1 MNLKYV
7 LALAVSVSA
16 TPAFAQEQGAEPAQ
30 PVAAAILT
38 TPTSNIL
45 RTGTKVPVKTAE
57 ALTTKGKKLK
67 VGQRIQLETAEAIKL
82 GDNVVIPSGSPV
94 IGEITDVRN
103 KGMWG
108 KSGHITAQVRYVL
121 INGRQIR
128 LTGTFDDKGVTGTAG
143 VVAAVALI
151 PVAGFFTTGTSAQIP
166 LGSPVNA
173 FLDEDVTV
181 AFAQPTQAITVPIAD
196 EVTPT
201 PIAAVAQ
208 N

>member
-1 MNLKYV
+1 MKFQIKAA
-7 LALAVSVSA
+7 ALFAAACACVSVSHA
-16 TPAFAQEQGAEPAQ
+16 QDAAAPAAAPAQ
-30 PVAAAILT
+30 PVAAIVG
-38 TPTSNIL
+38 TSSGNIL
-45 RTGTKVPVKTAE
+45 RTGTKVPVRTSE
-57 ALTTKGKKLK
+57 FLTTKGKKLK
-67 VGQRIQLETAEAIKL
+67 VGQRIQLETAEAL
-82 GDNVVIPSGSPV
+82 TLNGQVVIPSGSPV
-94 IGEITDVRN
+94 VGEVTEVRN

-166 LGSPVNA
+166 IGAPVNA

-181 AFAQPTQAITVPIAD
+181 ALAQPAPAPAPAPV
-196 EVTPT
+196 
-201 PIAAVAQ
+201 AAVPTAQ